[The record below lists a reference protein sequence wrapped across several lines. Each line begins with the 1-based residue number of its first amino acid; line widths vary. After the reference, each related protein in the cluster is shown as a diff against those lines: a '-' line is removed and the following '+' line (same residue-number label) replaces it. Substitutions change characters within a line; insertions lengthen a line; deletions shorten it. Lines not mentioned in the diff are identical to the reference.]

1 MKRLLEI
8 REFLSYTQRLM
19 KTFILAALT
28 VLVVACGGGG
38 GGANLSP
45 ATFTGVFLDSPVEGM
60 TYQSGSNAPGTT
72 DANGT
77 FVYTPGESLIFSV
90 GGVEL
95 GTLANGAAVIS
106 PLNFGDAWLN
116 IARFLQTLD
125 ADGDPTNGID
135 IAAAGVA
142 LAGTMLG
149 DAVFLSDATTFEN
162 DIGPVLDIALGSGA
176 VLIDAATAR
185 EHLVTNVLGPPAFI
199 GRLEDEVEP
208 NDSIST
214 ANPIALP
221 SLPSNPAVLIGFSA
235 SGAISNL
242 TDGVD
247 TYSFTAARTRTY
259 VFDLC
264 ASTATACGQFNLDVG
279 IAYFNVLDQFGNVLL
294 STQDDDINGN
304 HGELSINAGVLY
316 YVMIIAE
323 NTMNG
328 VQLYEQHAVENFR

>member
-1 MKRLLEI
+1 MIRISKAAI
-8 REFLSYTQRLM
+8 RERYGCWLLVC
-19 KTFILAALT
+19 IL
-28 VLVVACGGGG
+28 VSSCNGGG

-77 FVYTPGESLIFSV
+77 FVYTPGEMLTFSV
-90 GGVEL
+90 GGVEV
-95 GTLANGAAVIS
+95 GTLPNGAAVIT
-106 PLNFGDAWLN
+106 PFFFRGAWLN

-221 SLPSNPAVLIGFSA
+221 SLPSNPADLIGFVA

-259 VFDLC
+259 VFHLC
-264 ASTATACGQFNLDVG
+264 ASTGCGQFNLDVG

-328 VQLYEQHAVENFR
+328 VQTYRQYVIEKLIF